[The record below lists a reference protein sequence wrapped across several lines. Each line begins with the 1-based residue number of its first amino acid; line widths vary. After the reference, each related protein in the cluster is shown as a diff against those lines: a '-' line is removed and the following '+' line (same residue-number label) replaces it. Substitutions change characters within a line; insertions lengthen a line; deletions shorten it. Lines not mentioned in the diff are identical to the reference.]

1 MKAYRIQTFFIVLV
15 FIFFGRECAA
25 QIKNDSAIIKPD
37 TLQQPDSTLLNKQ
50 LQLHDSIAPAKLQP
64 TTLDD
69 ILKKNKYLNT
79 STTPVSFASKEKTRA
94 GKDFLFYILGIAIL
108 LLAIFKVL
116 YTKYFNNIFRVFFNT
131 SLRQNQLTDLLA
143 QATLPSLIFNSFF
156 VISAG
161 LYAWLLLNQYYP
173 NKQSNNYFLLGISVL
188 SVGIIYFGKFLA
200 LKIIGWISGMATAID
215 QYIFVIF
222 LINKILG
229 IILIPF
235 IVLLAFAPAGWWI
248 FVMVSSF
255 FVIGIL
261 FLLRY
266 LRSYG
271 LLQNQLKINRLH
283 FLLYIIGMEVLP
295 VLVIYKLVIRVLM

>member
-1 MKAYRIQTFFIVLV
+1 MKAYRIQTIFIVLT
-15 FIFFGRECAA
+15 FIFFGSPCAG
-25 QIKNDSAIIKPD
+25 QVTKDSAIVKTD
-37 TLQQPDSTLLNKQ
+37 ASQQRDSTPAQ
-50 LQLHDSIAPAKLQP
+50 IQHDSITPIKIQP
-64 TTLDD
+64 TSLDD
-69 ILKKNKYLNT
+69 ILKNKYLNI
-79 STTPVSFASKEKTRA
+79 STTPVSFASKEKTRT
-94 GKDFLFYILGIAIL
+94 GKEFLFYILAIAIL

-143 QATLPSLIFNSFF
+143 QAKLPSLIFNSFF

-161 LYAWLLLNQYYP
+161 LYVWLLLHQYYP
-173 NKQSNNYFLLGISVL
+173 GKQSNTYFLLGFSIVA
-188 SVGIIYFGKFLA
+188 VGIIYFGKFLA
-200 LKIIGWISGMATAID
+200 LKMIGWISGMATAID

-235 IVLLAFAPAGWWI
+235 IVLLAFAPAGWLI
-248 FVMVSSF
+248 PVMVFSF

-261 FLLRY
+261 FILRY

-271 LLQNQLKINRLH
+271 LLQNQIRINGFH
-283 FLLYIIGMEVLP
+283 FLLYIIGMELLP
-295 VLVIYKLVIRVLM
+295 VLVIYKIVVRILM